1 MLKDVQCRCTCAGA
15 TVWVTGRSL
24 ADRRAAAYAM
34 AERLAAEGRR
44 VQVLDRFDGSG
55 ARSERTGMTAAVLAR
70 NGIVAIV
77 PCATEGAVT
86 VRARHEAS
94 GIRYVEMSVTGKDAP
109 QESAAMLKKLFT
121 ARR

>member
-1 MLKDVQCRCTCAGA
+1 MLKDVKCRCRCAGA

-44 VQVLDRFDGSG
+44 VQVLDRLGGSDRD
-55 ARSERTGMTAAVLAR
+55 AARTGVTAEVLAR

-77 PCATEGAVT
+77 PCAAEGAVT

-94 GIRYVEMSVTGKDAP
+94 GTRYVEMSVTGKDAP
-109 QESAAMLKKLFT
+109 QESAAMVKKLLVG
-121 ARR
+121 RH